1 MARDEARLKELE
13 GKIVAVCMSCYR
25 RREINVCKV
34 GLRTTGFILS

>member
-1 MARDEARLKELE
+1 MARDKTRIEELE